1 VRPGLRRDGN
11 EESYQPRNQQA
22 SVMSPK
28 AGDILKTGNSDMTKF
43 LMPNRRQ
50 FMQTSAGLAGLAAAS
65 GFLPASAAR
74 AAGLTV
80 GFIYVGP
87 KDDYG
92 YNQSHAEGA
101 AAVKAIEGVTVVE
114 EEQVPETVDVQK
126 TMESMINF
134 DGATLLFPTSFGYF
148 DPHILTMAPK
158 YPDVRFEHCGGLW
171 KEGLPT
177 NVGSYFGYIGM
188 GQYLNGIVA
197 GHMSKTKKIGF
208 VAAKPIP
215 QVLLNINSFLIGA
228 RSVDPTI
235 SCQVIFTGEWS
246 LAVKEAEAT
255 NALADQGVDVV
266 TYHVDSPKVVMETG
280 AGRGMYLCGYHANQ
294 SALAPD
300 KYLTGAEWN
309 WGKVYTDFINTT
321 LSGGTIPNF
330 VRGGLAEGFI
340 KMSPLGPAVTP
351 EAAKQFEATKA
362 EILKGGF
369 AVIKGPMKDN
379 KGNVIATEG
388 QAFAETDV
396 ALESMNYLVEGVIGS
411 TS

>member
-1 VRPGLRRDGN
+1 MSTSSLSRRH
-11 EESYQPRNQQA
+11 
-22 SVMSPK
+22 
-28 AGDILKTGNSDMTKF
+28 F
-43 LMPNRRQ
+43 LMG
-50 FMQTSAGLAGLAAAS
+50 TALAG
-65 GFLPASAAR
+65 SAAFLGLPRMAR
-74 AAGLTV
+74 AEALDKLTV

-92 YNQSHAEGA
+92 YNQAHAEGA
-101 AAVKAIEGVTVVE
+101 AALKSIPGVTVVE
-114 EEQVPETVDVQK
+114 EENVPETIDVQK

-148 DPHILTMAPK
+148 DPHILEMAAK
-158 YPDVRFEHCGGLW
+158 YPDVRFEHAGGMW
-171 KEGLPT
+171 QADKHPT

-188 GQYLNGIVA
+188 GQYLNGVVA
-197 GHMSKTKKIGF
+197 GHMTKTKKIGF

-215 QVLLNINSFLIGA
+215 QVLLNVNSFLLGA

-235 SCQVIFTGEWS
+235 TCQVIFTGEWS

-255 NALADQGVDVV
+255 NALCDAGCDVI
-266 TYHVDSPKVVMETG
+266 TCHVDSPKVVIETA
-280 AGRGMYLCGYHANQ
+280 AGRGAYVCGYHANQ
-294 SALAPD
+294 SSLAPD

-309 WGKVYTDFINTT
+309 WSKVYTDMITAT
-321 LSGGTIPNF
+321 MAGEPIPNF

-351 EAAKQFEATKA
+351 EAKADFEAKQA

-369 AVIKGPMKDN
+369 AVIKGPLKDN
-379 KGNVIATEG
+379 KGNVIAAEG
-388 QAFAETDV
+388 EAFVETDV
-396 ALESMNYLVEGVIGS
+396 KLESMDYLVEGVLGS

>member
-1 VRPGLRRDGN
+1 
-11 EESYQPRNQQA
+11 
-22 SVMSPK
+22 MSK
-28 AGDILKTGNSDMTKF
+28 I

-50 FMQTSAGLAGLAAAS
+50 FLMNSAGLAGAAALS
-65 GFLPASAAR
+65 GLLPAGMTH

-87 KDDYG
+87 KDDFG

-101 AAVKAIEGVTVVE
+101 AAVKAMEGVTVVE

-126 TMESMINF
+126 TMESMISF

-148 DPHILTMAPK
+148 DPHILALAPK
-158 YPDVRFEHCGGLW
+158 NPEVRFQHCGGLW
-171 KEGLPT
+171 TPDNPA

-188 GQYLNGIVA
+188 GQYLNGIAA
-197 GHMSKTKKIGF
+197 GYATKSKKIGF

-215 QVLLNINSFLIGA
+215 QVLLNINSFLLGA
-228 RSVDPTI
+228 RAVDPSIT
-235 SCQVIFTGEWS
+235 CQVIFTGEWS

-255 NALADQGVDVV
+255 NALADQGIDVI
-266 TYHVDSPKVVMETG
+266 TCHVDGPKVVMETA

-309 WGKVYTDFINTT
+309 WAKVYTDMVKTT
-321 LSGGTIPNF
+321 LAGGTIDNF
-330 VRGGLAEGFI
+330 VRGGLADGFI
-340 KMSPLGPAVTP
+340 KMSPLGPAVSE
-351 EAAKQFEATKA
+351 EARARFEAVQG
-362 EILKGGF
+362 EIMKGGF
-369 AVIKGPMKDN
+369 AAITGPLKDN
-379 KGNVIATEG
+379 KGNLVATAG
-388 QAFAETDV
+388 QALVETDV
-396 ALESMNYLVEGVIGS
+396 ALESMNYLVEGVVGS